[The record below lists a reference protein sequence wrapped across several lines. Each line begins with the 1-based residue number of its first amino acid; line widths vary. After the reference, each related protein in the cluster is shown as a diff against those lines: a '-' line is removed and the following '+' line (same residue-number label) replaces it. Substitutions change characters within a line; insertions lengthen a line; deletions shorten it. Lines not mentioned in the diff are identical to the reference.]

1 MNNFCYKNAVFY
13 YSFGDC
19 AYICGNN
26 TTFNYALIESCSEDF
41 YNALLE
47 RGWRRFGEVFF
58 VPFCDY
64 CQKCI
69 SIRQV
74 VCDFK
79 FSKNHKRIISKNKII
94 DVAFGNPSYSIEK
107 IELYNKYHTIMNIK
121 KGWEYNQIDKD
132 RYLHMFVDGKN
143 SFGKELCYYIDGK
156 LIGVAFVDILKS
168 SSSMSAIYF
177 FYDHDYSH
185 LSLGTFSILKQ
196 LEIAKMLNLK
206 YFYPGYWIKNHH
218 SLGYKERF
226 KPFEYLINRP
236 NIHEIPIWKP
246 YFTNTEGNQ

>member
-1 MNNFCYKNAVFY
+1 MDKFCYKNAVFY

-26 TTFNYALIESCSEDF
+26 TTFNYALIESCSEGF

-58 VPFCDY
+58 APFCDY

-69 SIRQV
+69 SIRQIV
-74 VCDFK
+74 YDFQ
-79 FSKNHKRIISKNKII
+79 FSKNHKRIMSKNKII
-94 DVAFGNPSYSIEK
+94 DVVFGIPNYSIEK
-107 IELYNKYHTIMNIK
+107 IELYNKYHTMMNIK

-143 SFGKELCYYIDGK
+143 NFGKELCYYIDGK

-168 SSSMSAIYF
+168 CSSMSAIYF

-196 LEIAKMLNLK
+196 LEIAKMLNIR
-206 YFYPGYWIKNHH
+206 YFYPGYWIKDHY

-236 NIHEIPIWKP
+236 NIYEIPIWKP
-246 YFTNTEGNQ
+246 YSINTEDNK